1 MTEIL
6 TLAAEMREESG
17 TGAARALRRRGM
29 VPATIYG
36 AGKTP
41 VSIAIEEKEITKYYK
56 KPQYISQLIQ
66 FEIGQKKYKV
76 LPKAIDLHPINEVVR
91 HADFVFLESKMQR
104 MQVPV
109 VYINKENCIGIKRGG
124 YFNTVKR
131 LLTILC
137 PVDNLP
143 RKIEV
148 GVTEMQ
154 IASSIKAK
162 EATLPEGAKLLEDP
176 EFVIASVIGKRGKA
190 DNLDDEIVSEGAE
203 EAEAEDNKEADIK
216 ASEDK

>member
-6 TLAAEMREESG
+6 TLAAEMREELG
-17 TGAARALRRRGM
+17 TGAARALRRKGM

-36 AGKTP
+36 AGKAP
-41 VSIAIEEKEITKYYK
+41 ISIAIEEKEITKYYK

-76 LPKAIDLHPINEVVR
+76 LPKAIDLHPINEIVC
-91 HADFVFLESKMQR
+91 HADFVFLESKMQK

-109 VYINKENCIGIKRGG
+109 VYVNKESCIGIKRGG

-137 PVDNLP
+137 PVDKLP
-143 RKIEV
+143 RKIEID
-148 GVTEMQ
+148 VTEMQ

-162 EATLPEGAKLLEDP
+162 DAILPEGSKLLENP
-176 EFVIASVIGKRGKA
+176 EFVIASVLGKRGKT
-190 DNLDDEIVSEGAE
+190 DNLDDEIVSEGAGE
-203 EAEAEDNKEADIK
+203 TEDNKEADAK